1 MSKDCKNTCHKTSI
15 GGQAVIEGIMMRGPK
30 ESAIA
35 VRKPDGEIIVEKKP
49 INSFVAKF
57 KINKIPFV
65 RGVFS
70 FVESLIEGTKALMFS
85 AEFFDIEEEEKGF
98 LGFFKKSTNKL
109 EKMKYSEKM
118 GRIVLYLTSILFR
131 FSHCLVFWV
140 KQHNIY

>member
-1 MSKDCKNTCHKTSI
+1 MSKECKNTCHKTSI

-35 VRKPDGEIIVEKKP
+35 VRKSDGEIIVEKKP

-70 FVESLIEGTKALMFS
+70 FVESLVE
-85 AEFFDIEEEEKGF
+85 
-98 LGFFKKSTNKL
+98 
-109 EKMKYSEKM
+109 
-118 GRIVLYLTSILFR
+118 
-131 FSHCLVFWV
+131 
-140 KQHNIY
+140 